1 MRTAL
6 ALCGWLIGLNI
17 APLAL
22 AQSDEEQAREQLQ
35 TLRGQ
40 IQEINRTLQ
49 RDRGRRDTLQS
60 QLREAEKEL
69 GDIQRDIRGIQAD
82 IEAGQARIAEL
93 DQQGAALGKARDE
106 QQARIA
112 AEMRTA
118 WQLGQQGHLKILLN
132 QEDPQTV
139 ARTLTY
145 YRYFFDA
152 RDELIGEYRQTL
164 RELDEIQAGIA
175 AENQALDQRQS
186 AMEQRR
192 TQLARASATREEAVA
207 ALNARI
213 SDQGTQLKT
222 LEADRARLEELLQS
236 IERAVSELEVP
247 EDYKDFAAARGAMPW
262 PLAGKRSNRF
272 GRSRNAGKMRWQGV
286 NIPAR
291 EGDTVSAIHHG
302 RVVYADWFRGSGLLM
317 IIDHGEGYM
326 SLYAHNQSLLRDVGE
341 WVTGG
346 MPISTVGSSGGQQQ
360 AGLYFEIR
368 KDGKPVDP
376 ARWCK
381 G

>member
-1 MRTAL
+1 MKGLRTAL

-118 WQLGQQGHLKILLN
+118 WQLGQQR
-132 QEDPQTV
+132 DP
-139 ARTLTY
+139 
-145 YRYFFDA
+145 
-152 RDELIGEYRQTL
+152 
-164 RELDEIQAGIA
+164 
-175 AENQALDQRQS
+175 S
-186 AMEQRR
+186 AM
-192 TQLARASATREEAVA
+192 
-207 ALNARI
+207 
-213 SDQGTQLKT
+213 
-222 LEADRARLEELLQS
+222 
-236 IERAVSELEVP
+236 
-247 EDYKDFAAARGAMPW
+247 
-262 PLAGKRSNRF
+262 PL
-272 GRSRNAGKMRWQGV
+272 V
-286 NIPAR
+286 
-291 EGDTVSAIHHG
+291 
-302 RVVYADWFRGSGLLM
+302 L
-317 IIDHGEGYM
+317 
-326 SLYAHNQSLLRDVGE
+326 
-341 WVTGG
+341 
-346 MPISTVGSSGGQQQ
+346 
-360 AGLYFEIR
+360 
-368 KDGKPVDP
+368 
-376 ARWCK
+376 
-381 G
+381 